1 MASIDSTQTVKK
13 FKIPKQPEINI
24 GTIGHVDHGKTTIVE
39 GITGIWTSAHSEELR
54 RGITIKVGYADA
66 AFYKCSGC
74 PPPENYSTSP
84 ICPSCGKDSELSRVI
99 SFVDSPGHESLMAIM
114 LSGAAV
120 MNGAILIVAA
130 NESVPQP
137 QTREHL
143 LAFQE
148 LGLMHLVIA
157 QNKLDMVNDIAAK
170 TNYQE
175 LKKFV
180 KGTVAETSPII
191 PVSGQQKLNIDALIS
206 SIESKIPTPKRNPKL
221 TPLMQTL
228 RSFDVNRPG
237 MAISEISGGVVGG
250 AIIQGEFR
258 VGDELEIKPG
268 LQDKKSGKFSPIN
281 TRITSL
287 GVSAGLVDKVSPG
300 GLVALGTN
308 LDPVITRADS
318 LLGSVVGLPNET
330 PPVHYHLSIET
341 TLLDMAVGATD
352 LIKVEKIKQGENLR
366 LNVGTAVTTG
376 SVRSIKGDIT
386 EVDLRL
392 PVCASI
398 GSRVAV
404 TRRIAD
410 RWRLIGSGII
420 V

>member
-1 MASIDSTQTVKK
+1 
-13 FKIPKQPEINI
+13 
-24 GTIGHVDHGKTTIVE
+24 
-39 GITGIWTSAHSEELR
+39 
-54 RGITIKVGYADA
+54 
-66 AFYKCSGC
+66 
-74 PPPENYSTSP
+74 
-84 ICPSCGKDSELSRVI
+84 
-99 SFVDSPGHESLMAIM
+99 
-114 LSGAAV
+114 
-120 MNGAILIVAA
+120 
-130 NESVPQP
+130 
-137 QTREHL
+137 
-143 LAFQE
+143 
-148 LGLMHLVIA
+148 MHLVIA

-175 LKKFV
+175 IKKFV
-180 KGTVAETSPII
+180 KGTVGETSPII

-206 SIESKIPTPKRNPKL
+206 SIESNIPTPKRNPKL
-221 TPLMQTL
+221 NPLMQTL

-281 TRITSL
+281 SKITSL

-352 LIKVEKIKQGENLR
+352 LIKVEKIKKSENLR

-392 PVCASI
+392 PVCAAI